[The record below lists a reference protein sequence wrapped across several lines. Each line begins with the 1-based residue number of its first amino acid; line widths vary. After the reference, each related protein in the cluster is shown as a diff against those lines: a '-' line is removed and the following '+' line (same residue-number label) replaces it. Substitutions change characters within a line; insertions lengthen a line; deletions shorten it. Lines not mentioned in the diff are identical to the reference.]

1 VDLVRIHHIDYV
13 VRDLDRA
20 IEKYRK
26 IFQVPLEARERLES
40 RGVDLA
46 RFRLGDTWVVL
57 VQPIREESPV
67 QKFLEKHG
75 EGFYHVA
82 YEVKD
87 LEGAVSSLKANGVRL
102 MNETPRQGVEGW
114 KLIDIEPQETFGV
127 MTQLVDPDAG

>member
-1 VDLVRIHHIDYV
+1 VDLVRIHHIDDV

-87 LEGAVSSLKANGVRL
+87 LEGAVSGLRANGVRL

-127 MTQLVDPDAG
+127 MTQLVDPNVG